1 LRKNSSDGGGPG
13 PVFRSIA
20 VAHIEQKTIA
30 RIFCF
35 VTFQGYRDFF
45 KRSFKL
51 SAIMTGM
58 RSPDF
63 FRQLNHIRTC
73 SPVYKNLIINAAL
86 IVDTCPVL
94 IGANSV

>member
-63 FRQLNHIRTC
+63 FPTVKSHPHMFTSLQKSNNQRGSDRGHLSRLNWR
-73 SPVYKNLIINAAL
+73 
-86 IVDTCPVL
+86 
-94 IGANSV
+94 